1 MKVNEILSPKGLD
14 KATLTRDAV
23 PVLAY
28 KHTDKKNI
36 LVMDDSPIM
45 TMLIEKDLHKMF
57 NNKDKVLDSLLKEM
71 NRRQYTETKIS
82 QVLDVFYSL
91 KEENYTITISNGDKC
106 GYSVKNTVEQN
117 PDFIVHYAILDII
130 LGGIII
136 NERDEFEYVDGIDVG
151 EVLLKKYNT
160 NVLFHTGCSLDGSK
174 ESLKLQELNTKYNN
188 FFCTI
193 KNINPYERMLDIIL
207 LLGMDYVK

>member
-1 MKVNEILSPKGLD
+1 MKANETLSPKGLD
-14 KATLTRDAV
+14 RAALTREAV
-23 PVLAY
+23 PALSY
-28 KHTDKKNI
+28 KRTNKKNI

-45 TMLIEKDLHKMF
+45 TMLIEKDLHKIF
-57 NNKDKVLDSLLKEM
+57 NNKDKILDPLLKEM
-71 NRRQYTETKIS
+71 NRRQYTEIKMS
-82 QVLDVFYSL
+82 QVLDILHSL
-91 KEENYTITISNGDKC
+91 KEENYIITIANGDKC
-106 GYSVKNTVEQN
+106 GYAVKNTVEQN

-136 NERDEFEYVDGIDVG
+136 NEKDEFEYIDGVDVG
-151 EVLLKKYNT
+151 EVLLEKYNT

-174 ESLKLQELNTKYNN
+174 ESLKLQELNTEYNN

-193 KNINPYERMLDIIL
+193 KSVNPYERVLDIIL

>member
-1 MKVNEILSPKGLD
+1 MKVNEMLSPKGLD

-23 PVLAY
+23 PALTY

-36 LVMDDSPIM
+36 LVMDDSSIM
-45 TMLIEKDLHKMF
+45 TMLIEKDLHRIF
-57 NNKDKVLDSLLKEM
+57 NSKDKVLDSLLKEM

-91 KEENYTITISNGDKC
+91 KEENYNITISNGDKC

-151 EVLLKKYNT
+151 EVLMERYST